1 MNILIT
7 GGAGFIGSHMV
18 RQLLDR
24 GFAITIIDNF
34 STGHRDSIP
43 SGVKVFEVD
52 LLDLNQ
58 LDHCFSSL
66 KKIEAVMHFAGLS
79 IVSESMKDPE
89 LYYRANVISTLN
101 LLKIMRQYDVKNL
114 VFSSTAAVYG
124 VPESTPIAVSHS
136 THPINPYGSSKLM
149 IEMLLR
155 DYVMSYGFNVVSLRY
170 FNAAG
175 ADYKNKL
182 GERHHPETHLI
193 PLVLNAVQ
201 TEGEIQIYG
210 QDYPT
215 RDGSCL
221 RDYIHVLDL
230 CEAHWL
236 ALNSMPKDP
245 KFRVYNLGTEE
256 GTSVFEII
264 QMAEAITHKKIK
276 SKIVA
281 RREGDPAILIA
292 DSSLIRQ
299 ELGWKPRFSEI
310 KHIISDAWSFMNQ
323 ASLLA

>member
-1 MNILIT
+1 MNILVT

-24 GFAITIIDNF
+24 GFTITILDNF
-34 STGHRDSIP
+34 STGHQDSIP
-43 SGVKVFEVD
+43 SEVKVFEVD

-58 LDHCFSSL
+58 LDRCFSAL
-66 KKIEAVMHFAGLS
+66 EKIDAVMHFAGLS
-79 IVSESMKDPE
+79 IVSESVKNPE
-89 LYYRANVISTLN
+89 LYYRANVTGTLN
-101 LLKIMRQYDVKNL
+101 LLAIMRKQDVKHL

-124 VPESTPIAVSHS
+124 VPESTPIAVSHP
-136 THPINPYGSSKLM
+136 TNPINPYGSSKLM
-149 IEMLLR
+149 VEMLLR

-170 FNAAG
+170 FNAAS

-193 PLVLNAVQ
+193 PLVLNAAQ

-210 QDYPT
+210 QDYST

-245 KFRVYNLGTEE
+245 TFRVYNLGTEQ
-256 GTSVFEII
+256 GTSVFEVI
-264 QMAEAITHKKIK
+264 QAAEAVTHKKIK
-276 SKIVA
+276 SKIAA

-310 KHIISDAWSFMNQ
+310 KHIISDAWNFMNQ
-323 ASLLA
+323 TSLLA